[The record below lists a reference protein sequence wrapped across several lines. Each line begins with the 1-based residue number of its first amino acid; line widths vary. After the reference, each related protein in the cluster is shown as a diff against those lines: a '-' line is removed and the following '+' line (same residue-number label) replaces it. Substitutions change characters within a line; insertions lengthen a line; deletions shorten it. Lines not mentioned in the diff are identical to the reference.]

1 MKKIFL
7 IIFLSSSFFSTKL
20 FSQSFDL
27 IHFKCITKESY
38 SNSVKKE
45 ISIKEQYFTINR
57 KEGWGKLIAFKDDKE
72 KITMVN
78 RKMLIQPSPYE

>member
-1 MKKIFL
+1 MKIILFIL
-7 IIFLSSSFFSTKL
+7 IILSSTLLSTNS
-20 FSQSFDL
+20 FSQSSDL

-57 KEGWGKLIAFKDDKE
+57 KEGWGKLTAFRDYKE
-72 KITMVN
+72 KITTVN
-78 RKMLIQPSPYE
+78 RKMLILL